1 MTPLER
7 KWFAVV
13 FGIVLSGLFYRSGVP
28 VEALTLEADGF
39 HETLSVPT
47 ISSFMTVET
56 VLIPQSSVRSEAEN
70 VHACDQPMLCLWTI
84 SRRSRE
90 TTLNVSSRK
99 VDSVALSQYVST
111 LSKTVNRDPKNT
123 VFSETPD
130 KTVTLAEASQ
140 NGLTLDENAT
150 VTAIRTAI
158 ETGSDTVTLPV
169 KTVAPA
175 ISSTDPTTLGLTGI
189 VAEATTNFRSSPKNR
204 VFNINRALEQF
215 QGVLIAPGENF
226 SFVRQLG
233 EVDGEHGYLPEL
245 VIKANKTEPE
255 FGGGICQVS
264 TTVFQTAIKAG
275 LKITARRN
283 HTYPVSYYKP
293 YGMDATVY
301 VPKPDLSFTNN
312 TPGHI
317 LILSSVQGTSLTFR
331 FYGTVDGRQVAI
343 DGPHILE
350 SNPDGSMKTTFNQK
364 VTDASGNVLI
374 NDDFPSNY
382 KSPSLFPHPQDYT
395 VKPADWSKKQWD
407 DYLATKATTATTQ
420 PVPATQA
427 SQITATSI
435 GNAIDSN

>member
-1 MTPLER
+1 MTSSER
-7 KWFAVV
+7 KRLAVV
-13 FGIVLSGLFYRSGVP
+13 FGMVLSGLFCRSGIRA
-28 VEALTLEADGF
+28 EALSLEADGF
-39 HETLSVPT
+39 HETLPVPT

-56 VLIPQSSVRSEAEN
+56 VLIPRSSVRSEIEN
-70 VHACDQPMLCLWTI
+70 VHVCDQPMLCLWTL

-99 VDSVALSQYVST
+99 VDSVALSKYVST
-111 LSKTVNRDPKNT
+111 LAQTVNRDPKNT
-123 VFSETPD
+123 VFGETPD
-130 KTVTLAEASQ
+130 KTVTLIKTGQ
-140 NGLTLDENAT
+140 DGLTLDENAAT
-150 VTAIRTAI
+150 TAIRTAI
-158 ETGSDTVTLPV
+158 ETGDDTVALPV
-169 KTVAPA
+169 KTVSPT
-175 ISSTDPTTLGLTGI
+175 ISSTDPSELGLTSV
-189 VAEATTNFRSSPKNR
+189 VAEATTNFRGSPKNR
-204 VFNINRALEQF
+204 IFNINRALEQF

-226 SFVRQLG
+226 SFVKQLG

-283 HTYPVSYYKP
+283 HAYPVSYYKP

-312 TPGHI
+312 TPGYI

-331 FYGTVDGRQVAI
+331 FYGTTDGRQVAI

-395 VKPADWSKKQWD
+395 VKPTDWSKKQWE
-407 DYLATKATTATTQ
+407 DYLAAKAIAATPQ
-420 PVPATQA
+420 PTVTSPTSQA
-427 SQITATSI
+427 PVST
-435 GNAIDSN
+435 GN